1 VTLFPIALYWFA
13 AFWGL
18 SSRKP
23 VLIWLFFVSLP
34 FGSMV
39 VVPTVLT
46 GGLSL
51 LPATMTAMLIIVKQA
66 MLKRSGPNAFA
77 TLALTAPG
85 LWLFLFWCVAV
96 VVTLFAP
103 RIFAG
108 EIQVIPMALVD
119 YQFLQSMPLAPTR
132 QNISQLAYITV
143 SVFAVFA
150 FARAFS
156 EAIGG
161 PGSGPV
167 LLLLVRG
174 LMLSGGIVIGTGA
187 LDFLATK
194 APIAPLLDLFR
205 TANYAILNNVL
216 IAGGAKRV
224 TGLMPE
230 ASEFARLT
238 LALLSAL
245 WFLRRTIIDR
255 HLQRQCRTIIAGLV
269 VMLVLSTS
277 SAGYVGIAVCLIV
290 VMVEWFVRA
299 GRLEQSILRRRGIR
313 REFVIALGTIGVL
326 SAAILV
332 VPQLFDPIS
341 DRLNALVFTKSES
354 LSYLERTFWTW
365 TSFQAGVSSHFI
377 GVGLGSTRSSN
388 FAVALFASTGIL
400 GFLLYFAFAL
410 TRLLTPIRSRDPQ
423 TVAVANALKWS
434 FLPPFVVVLLI
445 GTTPDFGT
453 FEALRWGVLM
463 TLVLGT
469 AHGQSPQRFQAG
481 QHRPA
486 GSG

>member
-1 VTLFPIALYWFA
+1 MTLFPIALYWIA

-39 VVPTVLT
+39 VVPTAMT

-66 MLKRSGPNAFA
+66 ILRRSGPNAFA
-77 TLALTAPG
+77 KLALTAPG

-119 YQFLQSMPLAPTR
+119 YRFLQSMPLAPTR

-156 EAIGG
+156 EPNDAG
-161 PGSGPV
+161 GSGV
-167 LLLLVRG
+167 KHLLLIRG
-174 LMLSGGIVIGTGA
+174 LTLSGTIVIVTGT
-187 LDFLATK
+187 LDLLATQ
-194 APIAPLLDLFR
+194 APITPLLDLFR
-205 TANYAILNNVL
+205 TANYAILDNVL
-216 IAGGAKRV
+216 IVGGAKRV

-245 WFLRRTIIDR
+245 WFLRRAISDR
-255 HLQRQCRTIIAGLV
+255 HLQRQCRNIIVGLI

-277 SAGYVGIAVCLIV
+277 SAGYVGFAVFLIV
-290 VMVEWFVRA
+290 VIVEWFVRSS
-299 GRLEQSILRRRGIR
+299 RLERSIRRRRGLR
-313 REFVIALGTIGVL
+313 RELIIALCSISVL
-326 SAAILV
+326 SATFLAA
-332 VPQLFDPIS
+332 PHLFDPVIE
-341 DRLNALVFTKSES
+341 RLNALVFTKSES
-354 LSYLERTFWTW
+354 LSYLERSLWTL

-377 GVGLGSTRSSN
+377 GVGIGSTRASN
-388 FAVALFASTGIL
+388 FAVALFASTGIV
-400 GFLLYFAFAL
+400 GFLLYFAFAM
-410 TRLLTPIRSRDPQ
+410 TRLLTPARSRDRQ

-434 FLPPFVVVLLI
+434 FLPPFVVLLLI

-453 FEALRWGVLM
+453 FEALRWGVL
-463 TLVLGT
+463 LSLALGT
-469 AHGQSPQRFQAG
+469 AHAQRPRRFQAG

>member
-1 VTLFPIALYWFA
+1 M
-13 AFWGL
+13 

-39 VVPTVLT
+39 VVPTALT

-66 MLKRSGPNAFA
+66 MLKRSGPKAFA
-77 TLALTAPG
+77 TLTLTAPG
-85 LWLFLFWCVAV
+85 VWLFLFWCVAV

-108 EIQVIPMALVD
+108 EIQVIPMALVE
-119 YQFLQSMPLAPTR
+119 YRFLESMPLEPTR

-156 EAIGG
+156 EAFGG
-161 PGSGPV
+161 TSAGAGH
-167 LLLLVRG
+167 LLLIRG
-174 LMLSGGIVIGTGA
+174 LMLSGTIVSVTGA
-187 LDFLATK
+187 LDLLSTR

-205 TANYAILNNVL
+205 TANYAILDNVL

-238 LALLSAL
+238 LALLSVL
-245 WFLRRTIIDR
+245 WFLRRAITDP
-255 HLQRQCRTIIAGLV
+255 HLQRQCRNIITGLV

-277 SAGYVGIAVCLIV
+277 SAGYVGIAVFLIV
-290 VMVEWFVRA
+290 VFLEWFVRA
-299 GRLEQSILRRRGIR
+299 GQLERSILRRRGLR
-313 REFVIALGTIGVL
+313 REFVIALGAVGVL
-326 SAAILV
+326 SATILAA
-332 VPQLFDPIS
+332 PQLLDPVI
-341 DRLNALVFTKSES
+341 DRLDALVFTKSES

-365 TSFQAGVSSHFI
+365 TSFHAGVSSHFI
-377 GVGLGSTRSSN
+377 GVGLGSTRASN
-388 FAVALFASTGIL
+388 FAVALFASTGVM
-400 GFLLYFAFAL
+400 GFLLYFGFAL
-410 TRLLTPIRSRDPQ
+410 TRLLTPIRSRDPK

-434 FLPPFVVVLLI
+434 FLPPFVVLLLI

-453 FEALRWGVLM
+453 FEALRWGVLV
-463 TLVLGT
+463 TLALGT
-469 AHGQSPQRFQAG
+469 ARVQSPQRFQAG
-481 QHRPA
+481 RPGPA